1 MARMDKRKRSSSG
14 DAAASPEERSKK
26 SRKDK
31 TVLASDSSS
40 DSDSDSSS
48 AAKVAKVS
56 KSKSKSKSKD
66 SKTEK
71 SNKTSRKNKKRSSSS
86 DSSSSSSSS
95 LEPHSDRVRAS
106 GLLHGGDGFPPSR
119 ACFHVSKQAR
129 EQACVEPSREPSA
142 VESLS
147 FRRDALISRRTS
159 CRMYAPRFQ
168 ANLKLSNCAPG
179 TARFGFAAALPAW
192 ASCLVG

>member
-1 MARMDKRKRSSSG
+1 MIVQARIQTLTHFEFKFFEARLSYGRTEIQTRRQT
-14 DAAASPEERSKK
+14 AAASPCAAAPLANLMLPEAHVRRNTASASASASASALFVSLRLQASKG
-26 SRKDK
+26 
-31 TVLASDSSS
+31 
-40 DSDSDSSS
+40 
-48 AAKVAKVS
+48 
-56 KSKSKSKSKD
+56 SKD
-66 SKTEK
+66 PVCC
-71 SNKTSRKNKKRSSSS
+71 SS
-86 DSSSSSSSS
+86 SSSSSSSS

-159 CRMYAPRFQ
+159 C
-168 ANLKLSNCAPG
+168 
-179 TARFGFAAALPAW
+179 
-192 ASCLVG
+192 

>member
-1 MARMDKRKRSSSG
+1 MD
-14 DAAASPEERSKK
+14 AQ
-26 SRKDK
+26 
-31 TVLASDSSS
+31 
-40 DSDSDSSS
+40 
-48 AAKVAKVS
+48 
-56 KSKSKSKSKD
+56 KSKPEGRRRQRRRARLHHSPTSCCPRHTSVAITASASASASASALFVSLRLQASKGSKD
-66 SKTEK
+66 PVCC
-71 SNKTSRKNKKRSSSS
+71 SS
-86 DSSSSSSSS
+86 SSSSSSSS